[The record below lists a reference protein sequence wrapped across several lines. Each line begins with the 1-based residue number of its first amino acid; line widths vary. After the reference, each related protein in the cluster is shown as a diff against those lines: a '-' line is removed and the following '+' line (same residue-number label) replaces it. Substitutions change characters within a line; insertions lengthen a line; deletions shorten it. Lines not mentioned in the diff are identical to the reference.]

1 MNSDSTSGR
10 STDKHASRRRL
21 TGWLLVA
28 MLASLLLMSAPLP
41 VAIAAGVTSLV
52 ALVLLIVLI
61 VRSIGER
68 RYGMAMIGTLLGV
81 PAMLM
86 VIFGATLNVLFYGP
100 MSELEDCRS
109 TALTEQA
116 RVQCESALPDSMAQ
130 WVSDLFG

>member
-1 MNSDSTSGR
+1 M
-10 STDKHASRRRL
+10 
-21 TGWLLVA
+21 VA
-28 MLASLLLMSAPLP
+28 PGDP
-41 VAIAAGVTSLV
+41 VGAVAV

-68 RYGMAMIGTLLGV
+68 RFAMAMFGTVLGV

-116 RVQCESALPDSMAQ
+116 RVQCESALPDSMSR